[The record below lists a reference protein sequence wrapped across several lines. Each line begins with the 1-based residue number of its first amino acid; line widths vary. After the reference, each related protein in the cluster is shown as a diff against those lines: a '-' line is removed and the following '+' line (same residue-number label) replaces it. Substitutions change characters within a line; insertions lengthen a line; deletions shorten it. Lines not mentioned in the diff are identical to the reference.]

1 MVVFLP
7 IAITLFSIGG
17 MIMSYRQLRQRQA
30 EDNTTLIVQ
39 LSSLATHG
47 MCTII
52 NMSTLVQSTADESS
66 VYNEDCMAQKPE

>member
-1 MVVFLP
+1 MVVFVP
-7 IAITLFSIGG
+7 IAITLFSVGG

-39 LSSLATHG
+39 LTSLATHG

-52 NMSTLVQSTADESS
+52 NMSALVQSTGNETS
-66 VYNEDCMAQKPE
+66 VQ